1 MQAKLLLFSL
11 QFTIARLTAD
21 AVVYKRTDFD
31 RPHGK
36 KFTYASNIYIYHYW
50 MPNPLN
56 PHDFTMNF
64 SMLKSNENAHYY
76 AMTMPLK
83 NP

>member
-1 MQAKLLLFSL
+1 
-11 QFTIARLTAD
+11 
-21 AVVYKRTDFD
+21 
-31 RPHGK
+31 
-36 KFTYASNIYIYHYW
+36 